1 MGRRDVD
8 SGESTLL
15 SVEQLTKRF
24 TLGGGLSR
32 VRLVAVNKAS
42 FQMGVAGPEIFT
54 LAGESGSGKTT
65 LARMILGFIEPT
77 SGRIL
82 YKGRDVTRIRG
93 RANRLEFMKDVQAIF
108 QDPFDTFNPLKRI
121 ETYLRE
127 TALNFSIATSGS
139 EAERV
144 VGEALAVVG
153 LSLQEIKGRYPHELS
168 GGQAQRV
175 SVARA
180 LITHPS
186 LLVADEPVSMV
197 DASLRMSIVN
207 LFRKLKE
214 ERGISVLYITHDLA
228 TAYYVSD
235 RIAVMLRGT
244 IIEIGTVDQVLRE
257 PLHPY
262 TQLLKDSVPEPDPG
276 GKWTE
281 EISLG
286 ALEIKQYAQSGCK
299 FAGRCPRELA
309 VCRDT
314 EPPEVEMD
322 GRMVKCHLYQ

>member
-1 MGRRDVD
+1 MD
-8 SGESTLL
+8 SGGAKLL
-15 SVEQLTKRF
+15 SVEHLNKRF
-24 TLGGGLSR
+24 ILGGGLSKIK
-32 VRLVAVNKAS
+32 LLAVSNAS
-42 FQMGVAGPEIFT
+42 FEMGSAGPEIFT

-65 LARMILGFIEPT
+65 VARMILGFVEPT

-82 YKGRDVTRIRG
+82 YKGKDVTRTHGRG
-93 RANRLEFMKDVQAIF
+93 RRLELMKDVQGIF

-121 ETYLRE
+121 DTYLRE
-127 TALNFSIATSGS
+127 TARNYGIASGGK
-139 EAERV
+139 EIERV
-144 VGEALAVVG
+144 VGEALAAVG
-153 LSLQEIKGRYPHELS
+153 VSLQEIKGRYPHELS
-168 GGQAQRV
+168 GGQAQRT

-207 LFRKLKE
+207 LFRKFRD

-235 RIAVMLRGT
+235 RIAIMLRGVV
-244 IIEIGTVDQVLRE
+244 IEIGSVEKVLRE

-262 TQLLKDSVPEPDPG
+262 TQLLKESVPEPDPDV
-276 GKWTE
+276 KWTD

-286 ALEIKQYAQSGCK
+286 ALEIKEYAQAGCK
-299 FAGRCPRELA
+299 FAGRCPREMPI
-309 VCRDT
+309 CRT
-314 EPPEVEMD
+314 VEPPEVEID
-322 GRMVKCHLYQ
+322 GRRVKCHLYKQGTTV

>member
-8 SGESTLL
+8 SGGSRLL

-24 TLGGGLSR
+24 ILGGGLSR
-32 VRLVAVNKAS
+32 VRLVAVSNAS
-42 FQMGVAGPEIFT
+42 FQMGLAGPEIFT

-77 SGRIL
+77 SGSIL
-82 YKGRDVTRIRG
+82 YKGRDVTRIHG
-93 RANRLEFMKDVQAIF
+93 RARRLEFMKDVQGIF

-121 ETYLRE
+121 ETYLRQ
-127 TALNFSIATSGS
+127 TALNYSIAATGR

-144 VGEALAVVG
+144 VGEALAAVG

-168 GGQAQRV
+168 GGQAQRT

-180 LITHPS
+180 LVTRPS

-207 LFRKLKE
+207 LFRKFKE

-235 RIAVMLRGT
+235 RIAVMLRGA
-244 IIEIGTVDQVLRE
+244 IIEIGSIDKVLGE

-262 TQLLKDSVPEPDPG
+262 TRLLRDSVPEPDPR

-281 EISLG
+281 EIELG
-286 ALEIKQYAQSGCK
+286 TLEIKEYAQSGCK
-299 FAGRCPRELA
+299 FAGRCPREIA
-309 VCRDT
+309 VCRAT
-314 EPPEVEMD
+314 EPPGVEMKD
-322 GRMVKCHLYQ
+322 RIVRCHLYK

>member
-1 MGRRDVD
+1 MDNG
-8 SGESTLL
+8 GSTLF
-15 SVEQLTKRF
+15 SVERLTKRF
-24 TLGGGLSR
+24 VLGGGFSR
-32 VRLVAVNKAS
+32 VRLVAVSKAS
-42 FQMGVAGPEIFT
+42 FQMGAAGPEIFT

-65 LARMILGFIEPT
+65 LARMILGFVEPT
-77 SGRIL
+77 SGRML
-82 YKGRDVTRIRG
+82 YKGKDVTRIGG
-93 RANRLEFMKDVQAIF
+93 RVRRLEFMKDVQGIF
-108 QDPFDTFNPLKRI
+108 QDPFDTFNPLKRV

-127 TALNFSIATSGS
+127 TALNFSIATTGR
-139 EAERV
+139 EVEGV
-144 VGEALAVVG
+144 VGDALTAVG

-168 GGQAQRV
+168 GGQAQRT

-207 LFRKLKE
+207 LFRKIKE

-244 IIEIGTVDQVLRE
+244 IIEVGSVDQVLRE

-262 TQLLKDSVPEPDPG
+262 TRLLKDSVPEPDPRAH
-276 GKWTE
+276 WTE
-281 EISLG
+281 EIALG
-286 ALEIKQYAQSGCK
+286 ALEIKEYAQSGCK
-299 FAGRCPRELA
+299 FAGRCPVEIA
-309 VCRDT
+309 ACRDT
-314 EPPEVEMD
+314 EPPEVEKD

>member
-1 MGRRDVD
+1 VNG
-8 SGESTLL
+8 GEERLL
-15 SVEQLTKRF
+15 SIRQLTRRF
-24 TLGGGLSR
+24 ILGGGLSK
-32 VRLVAVNKAS
+32 VRLVAVANAS
-42 FQMGVAGPEIFT
+42 FEMGTSGPEIFT

-65 LARMILGFIEPT
+65 LARMILSFVEPT
-77 SGRIL
+77 SGTIL
-82 YKGRDVTRIRG
+82 YKGRDVTRIHG
-93 RANRLEFMKDVQAIF
+93 RKTRLEFMKDVQAVF

-121 ETYLRE
+121 DTYLYE
-127 TALNFSIATSGS
+127 TALNYSVASS
-139 EAERV
+139 RAEADVV
-144 VGEALAVVG
+144 VGDALATVG
-153 LSLQEIKGRYPHELS
+153 LTLQEIRARYPHELS
-168 GGQAQRV
+168 GGQAQRT

-235 RIAVMLRGT
+235 RIAVMLRGV
-244 IIEIGTVDQVLRE
+244 IIEIGTVEQVLRE

-262 TQLLKDSVPEPDPG
+262 TRLLKDSVPEPDPG
-276 GKWTE
+276 VKWTE

-286 ALEIKQYAQSGCK
+286 ALEIKEYARAGCK
-299 FAGRCPRELA
+299 FAGRCPREMPI
-309 VCRDT
+309 CRT
-314 EPPEVEMD
+314 VEPPEVVVD
-322 GRMVKCHLYQ
+322 GRRVKCHLYKQATPE

>member
-1 MGRRDVD
+1 
-8 SGESTLL
+8 
-15 SVEQLTKRF
+15 
-24 TLGGGLSR
+24 
-32 VRLVAVNKAS
+32 VRLLAVNRAS
-42 FQMGVAGPEIFT
+42 FAMGSGGPEIFT

-77 SGRIL
+77 SGRML
-82 YKGRDVTRIRG
+82 YKGRDVTRIHG
-93 RANRLEFMKDVQAIF
+93 RKRRLEFMKDVQGIF

-121 ETYLRE
+121 DTYLRE
-127 TALNFSIATSGS
+127 TALNYSIAATGKD
-139 EAERV
+139 AERV
-144 VGEALAVVG
+144 VADALASVG

-168 GGQAQRV
+168 GGQAQRT

-180 LITHPS
+180 LITPPS

-207 LFRKLKE
+207 LFRKFKE

-244 IIEIGTVDQVLRE
+244 IIEIGSVDKVLRE

-262 TQLLKDSVPEPDPG
+262 TRLLKDSVPEPDPRA
-276 GKWTE
+276 KWTE
-281 EISLG
+281 EIALG
-286 ALEIKQYAQSGCK
+286 ALEIKEYAQSGCK
-299 FAGRCPRELA
+299 FAGRCPREMA
-309 VCRDT
+309 ICRGT
-314 EPPEVEMD
+314 EPPEVEVD
-322 GRMVKCHLYQ
+322 ARIVKCHLYK